1 MPNPFYPRAPREWW
15 PILNTSADCA
25 GATPVWPLTA
35 DAPNVVLDLYPL
47 RGGLE
52 GGQAGEHVRLAN
64 RAFER
69 LMRSLVFPITRS
81 ATRLTRG

>member
-35 DAPNVVLDLYPL
+35 DAPNVVLDLYS
-47 RGGLE
+47 RFVVAWRV
-52 GGQAGEHVRLAN
+52 AGRTCPVGKSGA
-64 RAFER
+64 
-69 LMRSLVFPITRS
+69 
-81 ATRLTRG
+81 